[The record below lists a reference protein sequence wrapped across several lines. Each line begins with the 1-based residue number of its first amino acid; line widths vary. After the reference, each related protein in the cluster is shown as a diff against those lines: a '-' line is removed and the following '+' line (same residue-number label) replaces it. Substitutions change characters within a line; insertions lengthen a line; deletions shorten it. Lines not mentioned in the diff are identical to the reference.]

1 MIIDQQNVGTFS
13 DDKCLSTTAFILFHM
28 DRQSISS
35 FEHLFFQTFL
45 LINSF
50 FSVLTL
56 EYSAIYVLTNLFPIF
71 WVLFVGASYAV
82 NAVYRE

>member
-1 MIIDQQNVGTFS
+1 MIIDQQNVGIFS
-13 DDKCLSTTAFILFHM
+13 DDKRLSTTAFILFHM
-28 DRQSISS
+28 DRQLISS
-35 FEHLFFQTFL
+35 FEQLFFQTFL

-56 EYSAIYVLTNLFPIF
+56 EYFVIYLLTNLFPIF
-71 WVLFVGASYAV
+71 WVFLVSASYAV